1 MMRFLKNEKGQGL
14 AEFGLILTVIA
25 IAAVLTLNLFSAGVS
40 GLFSD
45 TAGIMDSSK
54 ENTVYLITT
63 EDGIYVLNAT
73 GQLKGPYTGSATDIM
88 IPYSVS
94 GYTVKQIQQDVF
106 NGKNLTSVIFTDDNQ
121 ITRIH
126 ARAFNDNQLTSISL
140 PANLQRIDLWAFRNN
155 KLTEVTL
162 PSNMQTI
169 EQKAF
174 SGNNITKITIG
185 SNVSSIGTAVFDND
199 NEGFKAAY
207 AAGGAGTY
215 VYTGGKWVKE

>member
-1 MMRFLKNEKGQGL
+1 MRKYIYKEQGQGL
-14 AEFGLILTVIA
+14 VEYGLIIAMIALVVI
-25 IAAVLTLNLFSAGVS
+25 IALGIFSGQTGVM
-40 GLFSD
+40 FNQV
-45 TAGIMDSSK
+45 TEPDS

-63 EDGIYVLNAT
+63 ADGIYVLNAT

-88 IPYSVS
+88 IPYTVN

-106 NGKNLTSVIFTDDNQ
+106 NGKKLTSVVFVEDAQ

-126 ARAFNDNQLTSISL
+126 ARAFNDNQLTNITL
-140 PANLQRIDLWAFRNN
+140 PAGLQRIDLWAFRNN
-155 KLTEVTL
+155 QLTEISL
-162 PSNMQTI
+162 PSTMQTI

-185 SNVSSIGTAVFDND
+185 SNVSTIGNSVFDND

-207 AAGGAGTY
+207 ASGGAGTY
-215 VYTGGKWVKE
+215 VYTDGHWSKQS